1 MHAQHFVANR
11 LIAPDSG
18 LRIKVFDP
26 SSGEPFA
33 EIARGNATDI
43 SVAVHAARKAAD
55 GVWGAMAPA
64 DRVRLL
70 NRVALTLIEHE
81 DELAALEARDTGKP
95 LRQARG
101 DARAVARYFEFYA
114 GAVDKLHGQTI
125 P

>member
-1 MHAQHFVANR
+1 MRHSRIQQWLHNRALETSMHAQHFVANR

-43 SVAVHAARKAAD
+43 NVAVHAARKAAD
-55 GVWGAMAPA
+55 GAWGTMSPA

-70 NRVALTLIEHE
+70 NRVALTLIDHE
-81 DELAALEARDTGKP
+81 DE
-95 LRQARG
+95 
-101 DARAVARYFEFYA
+101 
-114 GAVDKLHGQTI
+114 
-125 P
+125 